1 MNQAGYERLQAGQ
14 NKDAIELF
22 KLNAEAYPTS
32 ANAQDS
38 LGDGY
43 LADGQHALALAAS
56 KKCLELLPAD
66 RSTEQ
71 AKNAIRQS
79 AEQKIAK
86 IAAAPPE

>member
-14 NKDAIELF
+14 NKEAIELF

-43 LADGQHALALAAS
+43 FADGQHALALAAS
-56 KKCLELLPAD
+56 QKLSRFCPPTRTRTGQERYPEERRAED
-66 RSTEQ
+66 RKDT
-71 AKNAIRQS
+71 
-79 AEQKIAK
+79 
-86 IAAAPPE
+86 APPPK